1 MNKKQNAAIQ
11 AADFIKDN
19 TVLGLGTGSTVFFL
33 LPKVHELI
41 NKGYKLQCVATS
53 LSTEKI
59 AEELKIPLLSIDE
72 VKSIDL
78 VIDGVD
84 EIDPN
89 FNAIKGGGGAHFRE
103 KLVASLAKE
112 VIWIMDESKMVQ
124 SLGKFPLPVEI
135 MKFGYIQTIS
145 KMEELG
151 MHPKLRLKEGI
162 PYLTDNGN
170 YIVDL
175 HLGAGFSINEVE
187 NALNQIVGVVEN
199 GLFLNTCNLIVV
211 GFDDKAK
218 IIYNHNK

>member
-1 MNKKQNAAIQ
+1 
-11 AADFIKDN
+11 
-19 TVLGLGTGSTVFFL
+19 
-33 LPKVHELI
+33 
-41 NKGYKLQCVATS
+41 
-53 LSTEKI
+53 
-59 AEELKIPLLSIDE
+59 
-72 VKSIDL
+72 
-78 VIDGVD
+78 
-84 EIDPN
+84 
-89 FNAIKGGGGAHFRE
+89 
-103 KLVASLAKE
+103 
-112 VIWIMDESKMVQ
+112 MDESKMVQ